1 MKLTRLEIEFYKNEF
16 TKGGEAVPKL
26 MGIVEVLVNVDKS
39 NWLGQVF
46 TKSNPRFLSADSVK
60 IRQVG

>member
-1 MKLTRLEIEFYKNEF
+1 MKLTRLEVEFYKNEF

-26 MGIVEVLVNVDKS
+26 MGVVEVLVNADKK

-46 TKSNPRFLSADSVK
+46 TKANPRFLDANSVN
-60 IRQVG
+60 IRKVG